1 MSGQHPT
8 STPPLSYTT
17 QKERKILKS
26 QFFYKFEANLQNKEK
41 KRFLKNGIHP
51 EDHSS
56 TIAIPTSLMA
66 PDLIFDCITHH
77 FLKCAPVEIETP
89 LRTIH

>member
-1 MSGQHPT
+1 MEFHMIS
-8 STPPLSYTT
+8 
-17 QKERKILKS
+17 
-26 QFFYKFEANLQNKEK
+26 EA
-41 KRFLKNGIHP
+41 